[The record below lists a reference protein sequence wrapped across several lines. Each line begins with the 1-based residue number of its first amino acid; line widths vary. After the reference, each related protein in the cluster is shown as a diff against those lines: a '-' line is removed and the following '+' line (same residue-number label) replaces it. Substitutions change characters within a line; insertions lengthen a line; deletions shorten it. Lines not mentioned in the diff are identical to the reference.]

1 MAKNEMRAVAIDRF
15 GGPETLSV
23 KSVPIPEPKVDQVL
37 IRVGSAGLG
46 VWDIGEREGYIA
58 RMYGHKPTFPY
69 VLGTEGAGK
78 VTATGE
84 EVKNFRKG
92 DLVYGLTWG
101 TNPKA
106 GFDAEYVAVGAD
118 WVSPIP
124 SNLSIEQAGA
134 LMIDGAVA
142 LRGLD
147 EILKVKGSENLL
159 VFGASGGVGH
169 LAVQIGV
176 RMGAHVFAVAS
187 GDDGVKLAHR
197 LGAEEVV
204 DGRGGDIVASAR
216 RFAPRGFDAALFTA
230 SGEAADLAVST
241 MRDGGRVAHPFGL
254 DPALKVRPTVSVQ
267 SFNGGEYWNV
277 MPQALVARLNAL
289 IEAGPFEVHLSMTFP
304 LEKVGEAHAALQSHH
319 VGKMAL
325 LPGA

>member
-1 MAKNEMRAVAIDRF
+1 
-15 GGPETLSV
+15 
-23 KSVPIPEPKVDQVL
+23 
-37 IRVGSAGLG
+37 
-46 VWDIGEREGYIA
+46 VWDIGEREGYVA
-58 RMYGHKPTFPY
+58 KTYGLKPTFPY

-78 VTATGE
+78 VAAVGKR
-84 EVKNFRKG
+84 VKNFRKG

-124 SNLSIEQAGA
+124 SSLPIEQAGA

-142 LRGLD
+142 FRGLD
-147 EILKVKGSENLL
+147 EILKLKRNESLL

-187 GDDGVKLAHR
+187 GDDGVKLARR
-197 LGAEEVV
+197 LGAEGAV
-204 DGRGGDIVASAR
+204 DGRGGDIVASAK
-216 RFAPRGFDAALFTA
+216 RFAPKGFDAALFAA
-230 SGEAADLAVST
+230 SGEAADRAVST

-254 DPALKVRPTVSVQ
+254 SPALKTKSTVSVQ
-267 SFNGGEYWNV
+267 SFNGGEYWKV
-277 MPQALVARLNAL
+277 MPHALIAKLNTL
-289 IEAGPFEVHLSMTFP
+289 IEAGPFEVHLSRTFS
-304 LEKVGEAHAALQSHH
+304 LEKVGEAHAALRSHH

>member
-1 MAKNEMRAVAIDRF
+1 MRAVALDRF
-15 GGPETLSV
+15 GGPETLYV
-23 KSVPIPEPKVDQVL
+23 KSVPIPEPEADQVL

-46 VWDIGEREGYIA
+46 VWDIGEREGFVA
-58 RMYGHKPTFPY
+58 KMYGHKPTFPY

-78 VTATGE
+78 VAAVGE
-84 EVKNFRKG
+84 KVKDFRKA

-101 TNPKA
+101 TDPKA
-106 GFDAEYVAVGAD
+106 GFDAEYVAVAAD

-124 SNLSIEQAGA
+124 SSLPIEQAGA

-142 LRGLD
+142 FRGLD
-147 EILKVKGSENLL
+147 EILKLKRNDNLL

-187 GDDGVKLAHR
+187 GDDGVELALR
-197 LGAEEVV
+197 LGAEGAV
-204 DGRGGDIVASAR
+204 DGRGGDILASAKRVASK
-216 RFAPRGFDAALFTA
+216 GFDAALFTA
-230 SGEAADLAVST
+230 SGEVANRALST

-254 DPALKVRPTVSVQ
+254 DPAPKARSTVRVQ
-267 SFNGGEYWNV
+267 GFNGGDYWKV
-277 MPQALVARLNAL
+277 MPRALIRKLNAL
-289 IEAGPFEVHLSMTFP
+289 IESGPFEVHLSRTFP
-304 LEKVGEAHAALQSHH
+304 LEKVREAHAALESHH
-319 VGKMAL
+319 IGKMAL